1 MLQTFYPDLY
11 MDSAYGIDYEEY
23 YRRGFRGIIFDI
35 ETGLFRVD
43 NEYITQLR
51 LIGEGQGYAMVRKAL
66 QRNGILADKEVESEF
81 CIEVGDL
88 KKEGSFT
95 VYSQQGDVS
104 KADTIEELLEK
115 ILNNATI
122 C

>member
-1 MLQTFYPDLY
+1 
-11 MDSAYGIDYEEY
+11 
-23 YRRGFRGIIFDI
+23 
-35 ETGLFRVD
+35 
-43 NEYITQLR
+43 
-51 LIGEGQGYAMVRKAL
+51 MVRKAL

-81 CIEVGDL
+81 FIEVGDL

-95 VYSQQGDVS
+95 VYSQQGEVS

-122 C
+122 Y

>member
-1 MLQTFYPDLY
+1 MKHK
-11 MDSAYGIDYEEY
+11 
-23 YRRGFRGIIFDI
+23 GIIFDI

-43 NEYITQLR
+43 NEYITKLR

-95 VYSQQGDVS
+95 VYSQQGEVS

-115 ILNNATI
+115 ILNNVAI